1 MNTAFDAVDKA
12 ILEIEQLQ
20 KGLGKIKTTQV
31 SSKNFRLN
39 VKSVVRAWFDNWR
52 KSLQSQVNQ
61 DYLRP
66 IDAFYQK
73 LLQQCG
79 GRSLKSKYKNVLSD
93 LRKSLISLRSGYC
106 LLNSVD
112 DRSNDLAPDFSVL
125 IHDQEMR
132 DILCRRWAECS
143 FCIKS
148 KQAPLSAVVMMGG
161 MMEGLML
168 ARVLRDE
175 ANKAKIFGAKSAP
188 KDKSGKLL
196 NLKEWTLN
204 NYLDVAHEINWISQ
218 TAKDVSVILRDYRN
232 YIHPH
237 KEYTEKIKL
246 SPDDAIILW
255 EVCKSI
261 SRQILSFNT

>member
-20 KGLGKIKTTQV
+20 KSLGKIETAQV
-31 SSKNFRLN
+31 SSKNFRSNIKL
-39 VKSVVRAWFDNWR
+39 VVRGWFDNWR
-52 KSLQSQVNQ
+52 KVLQNQINQ

-66 IDAFYQK
+66 IDSFYQV

-79 GRSLKSKYKNVLSD
+79 GRSLKSKYKNMLSD
-93 LRKSLISLRSGYC
+93 LRKSLISLRSVHC
-106 LLNSVD
+106 LLSNVD
-112 DRSNDLAPDFSVL
+112 DRSNDRAPDFSTL
-125 IHDQEMR
+125 IYDQTMR
-132 DILCRRWAECS
+132 DILLRRWAECS
-143 FCIKS
+143 FCIQS

-168 ARVLRDE
+168 ARVLRND
-175 ANKAKIFGAKSAP
+175 ADKTKIFGSKAAP
-188 KDKSGKLL
+188 KDSSGKTL

-204 NYLDVAHEINWISQ
+204 NYLDVAHEIGWISQ

-246 SPDDAIILW
+246 SPDDAVILW

-261 SRQILSFNT
+261 SRQILSTQ